1 MDFSTSKGMAVSRQG
16 SQQFATGIAVGN
28 QKSLVFNK
36 YAADVMRKMAVDLF
50 EEQAKTASFGLEQR
64 SGELMRHLRSA
75 PYSVIES
82 NGGVFLQLKYI
93 LKVRFLD
100 LKKTR
105 RGNTKP
111 NYTPIYN
118 RLVWGFV
125 FGDLYP
131 QLRYGFTEQV
141 RHKYVGTL
149 KEIFKDPV

>member
-1 MDFSTSKGMAVSRQG
+1 MVVSQQG
-16 SQQFATGIAVGN
+16 SQQFATGIAAGN
-28 QKSLVFNK
+28 QKSLAFNK
-36 YAADVMRKMAVDLF
+36 YAADVMRRVAVDLF
-50 EEQAKTASFGLEQR
+50 DEQARTASLGLEEQ
-64 SGELMRHLRSA
+64 SGQLMEHLRSA
-75 PYSVIES
+75 PYSVNES

-105 RGNTKP
+105 RGNTKT

-141 RHKYVGTL
+141 RQKYVNSL
-149 KEIFKDPV
+149 KEIYKDPI